1 MVESDLKGEFT
12 LEQRGD
18 CTVARMIFPAV
29 D

>member
-1 MVESDLKGEFT
+1 MVESDLKGGFT

-18 CTVARMIFPAV
+18 CTVARMVFPAI